1 MWRDY
6 IVKLWKGVK
15 AAEAEGLDLESI
27 LARFPL
33 EKKYLYLKKMEQIIA
48 KAGID
53 AAIKIYH
60 KKKADPKNE
69 YYFDERQFNTV
80 GNRHC
85 LFPDFGPKFWS
96 VP

>member
-1 MWRDY
+1 VLKQPRQRALSWRQ
-6 IVKLWKGVK
+6 G
-15 AAEAEGLDLESI
+15 
-27 LARFPL
+27 
-33 EKKYLYLKKMEQIIA
+33 KKSVAQEIEQIIA

-60 KKKADPKNE
+60 KKIADPKNE